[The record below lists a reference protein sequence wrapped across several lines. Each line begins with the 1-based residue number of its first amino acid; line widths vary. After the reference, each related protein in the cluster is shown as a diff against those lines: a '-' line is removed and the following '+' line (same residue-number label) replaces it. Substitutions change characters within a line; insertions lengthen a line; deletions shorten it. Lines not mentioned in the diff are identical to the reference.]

1 MEALILTPDSSPLS
15 RNIEDYPEGIIIP
28 IDKPY
33 RWTSADVIRKVKYA
47 AIRHFGKKNLKVGH
61 AGTLDPLATGV
72 LLVCIGKATK
82 LAETL
87 QSHDKEYVAGVTFG
101 ATTPSYDLEKE
112 IDRFFP
118 HEHITAET
126 IEAALPA
133 FIGEQDQIA
142 PLFSAKSV
150 DGVRAYELARRMYRI
165 QNGCNSEDPRLSDP
179 ATAGCSLQK
188 PTGLFAQ
195 PLTTLAGGGMSSTSQ
210 SISDECPTTD
220 IDAAAKELI
229 RVARI
234 NISEL
239 ELLGLVRQS
248 AASEDPRLS
257 NDRHPL
263 AGGGMSSTAVTLP
276 HSDSN
281 QATLMECNTG
291 VDNASGGN
299 EIEKNASS
307 RINVT
312 DNSALGLP
320 RAEIRM
326 ACSKGTYV
334 RAFARDLGEALGS
347 GAHLDSLQRSRSGQF
362 RVENALTV
370 DQAIELLRIP

>member
-1 MEALILTPDSSPLS
+1 MEALILKPGDSLAS

-33 RWTSADVIRKVKYA
+33 RWTSADVIRKVKFA

-82 LAETL
+82 LAEEL
-87 QSHDKEYVAGVTFG
+87 QSHDKEYMAGVTFG

-118 HEHITAET
+118 YKHITEDGVR
-126 IEAALPA
+126 AALPA

-150 DGVRAYELARRMYRI
+150 DGVRAYELARKLHKE
-165 QNGCNSEDPRLSDP
+165 GKTLDE
-179 ATAGCSLQK
+179 A
-188 PTGLFAQ
+188 AQ
-195 PLTTLAGGGMSSTSQ
+195 
-210 SISDECPTTD
+210 
-220 IDAAAKELI
+220 ELI
-229 RVARI
+229 RTAKI
-234 NISEL
+234 TISEL
-239 ELLGLVRQS
+239 ELLEYQQPSDIAGVENDLANDCIASPAPCSQEGSTVFK
-248 AASEDPRLS
+248 AASSE
-257 NDRHPL
+257 
-263 AGGGMSSTAVTLP
+263 
-276 HSDSN
+276 
-281 QATLMECNTG
+281 
-291 VDNASGGN
+291 SG
-299 EIEKNASS
+299 NASS

-320 RAEIRM
+320 RTVIRM

-334 RAFARDLGEALGS
+334 RAFARDLGEALGT
-347 GAHLDSLQRSRSGQF
+347 GAHLDALQRSRSGIF
-362 RVENALTV
+362 RVEAALSIE
-370 DQAIELLRIP
+370 DAIHAFAPITQKS

>member
-1 MEALILTPDSSPLS
+1 MKALILNPESAPLT
-15 RNIEDYPEGIIIP
+15 RDIADYPDGIIIP

-33 RWTSADVIRKVKYA
+33 RWTSADVIRKIKYA

-72 LLVCIGKATK
+72 LLVCIGNATK

-87 QSHDKEYVAGVTFG
+87 QSHDKEYVAGITFG

-118 HEHITAET
+118 HEHITSEAVS
-126 IEAALPA
+126 AALPA

-150 DGVRAYELARRMYRI
+150 DGVRAYELARKLH
-165 QNGCNSEDPRLSDP
+165 SEGKTLDE
-179 ATAGCSLQK
+179 A
-188 PTGLFAQ
+188 AQ
-195 PLTTLAGGGMSSTSQ
+195 
-210 SISDECPTTD
+210 
-220 IDAAAKELI
+220 ELI
-229 RVARI
+229 RVSRI

-239 ELLGLVRQS
+239 ELV
-248 AASEDPRLS
+248 EF
-257 NDRHPL
+257 
-263 AGGGMSSTAVTLP
+263 TANAIP
-276 HSDSN
+276 ESGRS
-281 QATLMECNTG
+281 TG
-291 VDNASGGN
+291 VENNPSHSSAPSASN
-299 EIEKNASS
+299 

-320 RAEIRM
+320 RASVRM

-347 GAHLDSLQRSRSGQF
+347 GAHLDSLQRSRSGIF
-362 RVENALTV
+362 RVENALNIE
-370 DQAIELLRIP
+370 QALQKLQNDSN

>member
-1 MEALILTPDSSPLS
+1 MEALVLTPDSAPLS

-118 HEHITAET
+118 HEHITAES
-126 IEAALPA
+126 IEQALPA

-150 DGVRAYELARRMYRI
+150 DGVRAYELARK
-165 QNGCNSEDPRLSDP
+165 LH
-179 ATAGCSLQK
+179 
-188 PTGLFAQ
+188 AQ
-195 PLTTLAGGGMSSTSQ
+195 GKTL
-210 SISDECPTTD
+210 DE
-220 IDAAAKELI
+220 AAQELI

-234 NISEL
+234 NITEL
-239 ELLGLVRQS
+239 ELTDFKTTSDIKNIDVHGNGG
-248 AASEDPRLS
+248 ASE
-257 NDRHPL
+257 
-263 AGGGMSSTAVTLP
+263 
-276 HSDSN
+276 
-281 QATLMECNTG
+281 
-291 VDNASGGN
+291 
-299 EIEKNASS
+299 

-312 DNSALGLP
+312 DNSGLGLP

-362 RVENALTV
+362 CVENALTV
-370 DQAIELLRIP
+370 EQAMSIFASKSEA

>member
-1 MEALILTPDSSPLS
+1 MEINAKILAPEDNFIS

-33 RWTSADVIRKVKYA
+33 RWTSADVIRKVKFA

-82 LAETL
+82 LAEQL
-87 QSHDKEYVAGVTFG
+87 QSHHKEYIAGVTFG

-118 HEHITAET
+118 YEHISAEDVS
-126 IEAALPA
+126 AALPS
-133 FIGEQDQIA
+133 FLGEQDQIA

-150 DGVRAYELARRMYRI
+150 DGVRAYELARKLHKE
-165 QNGCNSEDPRLSDP
+165 G
-179 ATAGCSLQK
+179 K
-188 PTGLFAQ
+188 
-195 PLTTLAGGGMSSTSQ
+195 TL
-210 SISDECPTTD
+210 DE
-220 IDAAAKELI
+220 AAEELI
-229 RVARI
+229 RVSRI
-234 NISEL
+234 NITEL
-239 ELLGLVRQS
+239 ELLEFAGEHRACRGVENR
-248 AASEDPRLS
+248 AT
-257 NDRHPL
+257 PL
-263 AGGGMSSTAVTLP
+263 AAGGGTRFEEVGGVVFHPSARP
-276 HSDSN
+276 
-281 QATLMECNTG
+281 ATEE
-291 VDNASGGN
+291 ASA
-299 EIEKNASS
+299 ASS

-320 RAEIRM
+320 RALIRI

-347 GAHLDSLQRSRSGQF
+347 GAHLDSLQRSRSGIF
-362 RVENALTV
+362 RVESSLTV
-370 DQAIELLRIP
+370 GQTVALLSTGVR

>member
-1 MEALILTPDSSPLS
+1 MILNPDSAPLT
-15 RNIEDYPEGIIIP
+15 RDIADYPEGIIIP

-82 LAETL
+82 LAEEL

-118 HEHITAET
+118 HEHISAEAV
-126 IEAALPA
+126 ENALPA

-150 DGVRAYELARRMYRI
+150 DGVRAYELARKLYKT
-165 QNGCNSEDPRLSDP
+165 NSGSDFSDPRLS
-179 ATAGCSLQK
+179 
-188 PTGLFAQ
+188 
-195 PLTTLAGGGMSSTSQ
+195 
-210 SISDECPTTD
+210 E
-220 IDAAAKELI
+220 
-229 RVARI
+229 
-234 NISEL
+234 
-239 ELLGLVRQS
+239 
-248 AASEDPRLS
+248 
-257 NDRHPL
+257 DRHPL
-263 AGGGMSSTAVTLP
+263 AEGGMSPTSHSTVGSVQS
-276 HSDSN
+276 SDLDTAAEQLLRVSRIN
-281 QATLMECNTG
+281 ITELELLSFAGRNEGLMDRATRGTEDGVVSDKTNSPADFCNEQSAAAGMGGTHEVGG
-291 VDNASGGN
+291 VVFKTASPEAESTN
-299 EIEKNASS
+299 SASS

-347 GAHLDSLQRSRSGQF
+347 GAHLDSLQRSRSGHF

-370 DQAIELLRIP
+370 EQALQKLQSTI

>member
-1 MEALILTPDSSPLS
+1 MEALVLTPDSAPLS

-118 HEHITAET
+118 HEHITAES
-126 IEAALPA
+126 IEQALPA

-150 DGVRAYELARRMYRI
+150 DGVRAYELARK
-165 QNGCNSEDPRLSDP
+165 LH
-179 ATAGCSLQK
+179 
-188 PTGLFAQ
+188 AQ
-195 PLTTLAGGGMSSTSQ
+195 GKTL
-210 SISDECPTTD
+210 DE
-220 IDAAAKELI
+220 AAQELI

-234 NISEL
+234 NITEL
-239 ELLGLVRQS
+239 ELTDFKTTSDIKNIDVHGNVG
-248 AASEDPRLS
+248 ASE
-257 NDRHPL
+257 
-263 AGGGMSSTAVTLP
+263 
-276 HSDSN
+276 
-281 QATLMECNTG
+281 
-291 VDNASGGN
+291 
-299 EIEKNASS
+299 

-334 RAFARDLGEALGS
+334 RAFARDLGEKLGS

-370 DQAIELLRIP
+370 EQAMSIFHSEKREA

>member
-1 MEALILTPDSSPLS
+1 MILTPESPALS

-118 HEHITAET
+118 YDHITSESVAE
-126 IEAALPA
+126 ALPG
-133 FIGEQDQIA
+133 FIGEQEQIA

-150 DGVRAYELARRMYRI
+150 DGVRAYELARRLYKASVRW
-165 QNGCNSEDPRLSDP
+165 EDALDE
-179 ATAGCSLQK
+179 TAR
-188 PTGLFAQ
+188 
-195 PLTTLAGGGMSSTSQ
+195 
-210 SISDECPTTD
+210 
-220 IDAAAKELI
+220 ELI
-229 RVARI
+229 RVSKI

-239 ELLGLVRQS
+239 ELVEFTSGLS
-248 AASEDPRLS
+248 IPESGL
-257 NDRHPL
+257 
-263 AGGGMSSTAVTLP
+263 GGGVVFSPSTQ
-276 HSDSN
+276 S
-281 QATLMECNTG
+281 
-291 VDNASGGN
+291 
-299 EIEKNASS
+299 ASS

-320 RAEIRM
+320 RAVIRM

-334 RAFARDLGEALGS
+334 RAFARDLGEKLGS
-347 GAHLDSLQRSRSGQF
+347 GAHLDSLQRSRSGEF

-370 DQAIELLRIP
+370 DQAIALLNAATPNQL

>member
-1 MEALILTPDSSPLS
+1 MILTPESPALS

-118 HEHITAET
+118 YDHITSESVAE
-126 IEAALPA
+126 ALPG
-133 FIGEQDQIA
+133 FIGEQEQIA

-150 DGVRAYELARRMYRI
+150 DGVRAYELARRLYKASVR
-165 QNGCNSEDPRLSDP
+165 GEDALDE
-179 ATAGCSLQK
+179 TAR
-188 PTGLFAQ
+188 
-195 PLTTLAGGGMSSTSQ
+195 
-210 SISDECPTTD
+210 
-220 IDAAAKELI
+220 ELI
-229 RVARI
+229 RVSKI
-234 NISEL
+234 NVSEL
-239 ELLGLVRQS
+239 ELVEFTSGLS
-248 AASEDPRLS
+248 ILESGL
-257 NDRHPL
+257 
-263 AGGGMSSTAVTLP
+263 GGGGENNPSTQ
-276 HSDSN
+276 S
-281 QATLMECNTG
+281 
-291 VDNASGGN
+291 
-299 EIEKNASS
+299 ASS

-320 RAEIRM
+320 RAVIRM

-334 RAFARDLGEALGS
+334 RAFARDLGEKLGS
-347 GAHLDSLQRSRSGQF
+347 GAHLDSLQRSRSGEF

-370 DQAIELLRIP
+370 DQAIALLNAATPN

>member
-1 MEALILTPDSSPLS
+1 MILNPESAPLT
-15 RNIEDYPEGIIIP
+15 RNIDDYPEGIIIP

-33 RWTSADVIRKVKYA
+33 RWTSADVIRKVKFA

-82 LAETL
+82 LAEEL
-87 QSHDKEYVAGVTFG
+87 QSHDKEYVAGITFG

-118 HEHITAET
+118 HEHITAEAVA
-126 IEAALPA
+126 EALPA
-133 FIGEQDQIA
+133 LIGEQDQIA

-150 DGVRAYELARRMYRI
+150 DGVRAYELARKLYK
-165 QNGCNSEDPRLSDP
+165 SD
-179 ATAGCSLQK
+179 GSL
-188 PTGLFAQ
+188 
-195 PLTTLAGGGMSSTSQ
+195 
-210 SISDECPTTD
+210 DE
-220 IDAAAKELI
+220 AARELI
-229 RVARI
+229 RVSRI
-234 NISEL
+234 NITEL
-239 ELLGLVRQS
+239 EVLEFTSRADESGLKNR
-248 AASEDPRLS
+248 AT
-257 NDRHPL
+257 PL
-263 AGGGMSSTAVTLP
+263 AAGGKSIREDT
-276 HSDSN
+276 
-281 QATLMECNTG
+281 TG
-291 VDNASGGN
+291 VVFQTTSSAPT
-299 EIEKNASS
+299 ASS

-320 RAEIRM
+320 RAVVRM

-347 GAHLDSLQRSRSGQF
+347 GAHLDSLQRSRSGIF

-370 DQAIELLRIP
+370 DQTISMFTK

>member
-1 MEALILTPDSSPLS
+1 MEINAKILSPEDSFISD
-15 RNIEDYPEGIIIP
+15 NIDDYPEGIIIP

-61 AGTLDPLATGV
+61 AGTLDPLATGI

-82 LAETL
+82 LAEWL
-87 QSHDKEYVAGVTFG
+87 QSHHKEYVAGITFG

-118 HEHITAET
+118 HEHITAESVA
-126 IEAALPA
+126 AALPA

-150 DGVRAYELARRMYRI
+150 DGVRAYELARKFHKEGR
-165 QNGCNSEDPRLSDP
+165 
-179 ATAGCSLQK
+179 
-188 PTGLFAQ
+188 
-195 PLTTLAGGGMSSTSQ
+195 TL
-210 SISDECPTTD
+210 DE
-220 IDAAAKELI
+220 AAAELI
-229 RVARI
+229 RVSRI
-234 NISEL
+234 TISEL
-239 ELLGLVRQS
+239 ELMEFIE
-248 AASEDPRLS
+248 ASGCCGEGNRAT
-257 NDRHPL
+257 PL
-263 AGGGMSSTAVTLP
+263 AAGGGARAYGVGGVVSHST
-276 HSDSN
+276 
-281 QATLMECNTG
+281 
-291 VDNASGGN
+291 
-299 EIEKNASS
+299 ASS

-320 RAEIRM
+320 RASVRM

-347 GAHLDSLQRSRSGQF
+347 GAHLDSLQRSRSGIF

-370 DQAIELLRIP
+370 DQTIALLADGNQRPVKQ

>member
-1 MEALILTPDSSPLS
+1 MDALILNPGSQILS

-28 IDKPY
+28 INKPY
-33 RWTSADVIRKVKYA
+33 RWTSADVIRKIKWA

-61 AGTLDPLATGV
+61 AGTLDPLATGI

-87 QSHDKEYVAGVTFG
+87 QSHDKEYIAGVTFG

-118 HEHITAET
+118 HEHIDSAAVEG
-126 IEAALPA
+126 ALPG

-142 PLFSAKSV
+142 PLFSAKSI
-150 DGVRAYELARRMYRI
+150 DGVRAYELARKLFKE
-165 QNGCNSEDPRLSDP
+165 GA
-179 ATAGCSLQK
+179 ATDS
-188 PTGLFAQ
+188 AQ
-195 PLTTLAGGGMSSTSQ
+195 
-210 SISDECPTTD
+210 DF
-220 IDAAAKELI
+220 DAAAESLI

-239 ELLGLVRQS
+239 ELLGFERGEQERRMEGEYR
-248 AASEDPRLS
+248 ATTSE
-257 NDRHPL
+257 
-263 AGGGMSSTAVTLP
+263 
-276 HSDSN
+276 
-281 QATLMECNTG
+281 
-291 VDNASGGN
+291 
-299 EIEKNASS
+299 ASS

-320 RAEIRM
+320 RAVIRM

-334 RAFARDLGEALGS
+334 RAFARDLGETLGS
-347 GAHLDSLQRSRSGQF
+347 GAHLDSLLRSRSGIF
-362 RVENALTV
+362 
-370 DQAIELLRIP
+370 AIENSLTIEQALEKLA

>member
-1 MEALILTPDSSPLS
+1 MSPLS

-33 RWTSADVIRKVKYA
+33 RWTSADVIRKIKYT

-82 LAETL
+82 LAEEL
-87 QSHDKEYVAGVTFG
+87 QSHDKEYVAGITFG

-118 HEHITAET
+118 HDHITEEGVA
-126 IEAALPA
+126 AALPA

-150 DGVRAYELARRMYRI
+150 DGVRAYELARKLHKE
-165 QNGCNSEDPRLSDP
+165 G
-179 ATAGCSLQK
+179 K
-188 PTGLFAQ
+188 
-195 PLTTLAGGGMSSTSQ
+195 TL
-210 SISDECPTTD
+210 DE
-220 IDAAAKELI
+220 AAEELI
-229 RVARI
+229 RVSRI
-234 NISEL
+234 NITEL
-239 ELLGLVRQS
+239 ELMKFTGGFV
-248 AASEDPRLS
+248 ASDDPRPVPSALT
-257 NDRHPL
+257 DPL
-263 AGGGMSSTAVTLP
+263 TGGGTSSPAITAP
-276 HSDSN
+276 GS
-281 QATLMECNTG
+281 
-291 VDNASGGN
+291 
-299 EIEKNASS
+299 NASS
-307 RINVT
+307 RINVS

-320 RAEIRM
+320 RAEVRM

-347 GAHLDSLQRSRSGQF
+347 GAHLDALQRSRSGIF

-370 DQAIELLRIP
+370 DQAISLLSAPKSL

>member
-1 MEALILTPDSSPLS
+1 MANLSRVVVTRVASIKYLVNKSFSLEALILTPEMGPLS

-33 RWTSADVIRKVKYA
+33 RWTSADVIRKVKYT

-82 LAETL
+82 LAEEL
-87 QSHDKEYVAGVTFG
+87 QSHDKEYVAGITFG

-118 HEHITAET
+118 HEHITAEAVS
-126 IEAALPA
+126 AALPA
-133 FIGEQDQIA
+133 FLGEQNQVA

-150 DGVRAYELARRMYRI
+150 DGVRAYELARKLHAE
-165 QNGCNSEDPRLSDP
+165 GKTLDE
-179 ATAGCSLQK
+179 A
-188 PTGLFAQ
+188 AQ
-195 PLTTLAGGGMSSTSQ
+195 
-210 SISDECPTTD
+210 
-220 IDAAAKELI
+220 ELI
-229 RVARI
+229 RVAKI
-234 NISEL
+234 NITEL
-239 ELLGLVRQS
+239 ELMSYAVGDFENNPSSCDQG
-248 AASEDPRLS
+248 
-257 NDRHPL
+257 
-263 AGGGMSSTAVTLP
+263 AGIVLKTTPDGSS
-276 HSDSN
+276 
-281 QATLMECNTG
+281 
-291 VDNASGGN
+291 
-299 EIEKNASS
+299 NASS

-312 DNSALGLP
+312 DNSELGLP
-320 RAEIRM
+320 RAVVRM

-347 GAHLDSLQRSRSGQF
+347 GAHLDSLQRSRSGIF

-370 DQAIELLRIP
+370 DQAVMALS

>member
-1 MEALILTPDSSPLS
+1 MEALILSPESAPLTRS
-15 RNIEDYPEGIIIP
+15 IDDYPEGIIIP

-33 RWTSADVIRKVKYA
+33 RWTSADVIRKVKFA

-82 LAETL
+82 LAEEL
-87 QSHDKEYVAGVTFG
+87 QAHDKEYVAGITFG

-118 HEHITAET
+118 HEHITAEAVA
-126 IEAALPA
+126 EALPA

-150 DGVRAYELARRMYRI
+150 DGVRAYELARKLYK
-165 QNGCNSEDPRLSDP
+165 SD
-179 ATAGCSLQK
+179 GSL
-188 PTGLFAQ
+188 
-195 PLTTLAGGGMSSTSQ
+195 
-210 SISDECPTTD
+210 DE
-220 IDAAAKELI
+220 AARELI
-229 RVARI
+229 RVSRI
-234 NISEL
+234 NITEL
-239 ELLGLVRQS
+239 ELLEFTSRADESGLKNR
-248 AASEDPRLS
+248 AT
-257 NDRHPL
+257 PL
-263 AGGGMSSTAVTLP
+263 AAGGKSIREDT
-276 HSDSN
+276 
-281 QATLMECNTG
+281 TG
-291 VDNASGGN
+291 VVFQTTSSVPS
-299 EIEKNASS
+299 ASS

-320 RAEIRM
+320 RAVVRM

-347 GAHLDSLQRSRSGQF
+347 GAHLDSLQRSRSGIF

-370 DQAIELLRIP
+370 DQTMSMFTK

>member
-1 MEALILTPDSSPLS
+1 MILNPESAPLT
-15 RNIEDYPEGIIIP
+15 RNIDDYPEGIIIP

-33 RWTSADVIRKVKYA
+33 RWTSADVIRKVKFA

-82 LAETL
+82 LAEEL
-87 QSHDKEYVAGVTFG
+87 QAHDKEYVAGITFG

-118 HEHITAET
+118 HEHITPESVAE
-126 IEAALPA
+126 ALPA

-150 DGVRAYELARRMYRI
+150 DGVRAYELARKLYK
-165 QNGCNSEDPRLSDP
+165 SD
-179 ATAGCSLQK
+179 GSL
-188 PTGLFAQ
+188 
-195 PLTTLAGGGMSSTSQ
+195 
-210 SISDECPTTD
+210 DE
-220 IDAAAKELI
+220 AARELI
-229 RVARI
+229 RVSRI
-234 NISEL
+234 NITEL
-239 ELLGLVRQS
+239 ELLEFTSRADESGLKNR
-248 AASEDPRLS
+248 AT
-257 NDRHPL
+257 PL
-263 AGGGMSSTAVTLP
+263 AAGGGAHEQREVGGVVLNSAVT
-276 HSDSN
+276 
-281 QATLMECNTG
+281 T
-291 VDNASGGN
+291 
-299 EIEKNASS
+299 ASS

-320 RAEIRM
+320 RAVVRM

-347 GAHLDSLQRSRSGQF
+347 GAHLDSLQRSRSGIF

-370 DQAIELLRIP
+370 DQTISMFTK